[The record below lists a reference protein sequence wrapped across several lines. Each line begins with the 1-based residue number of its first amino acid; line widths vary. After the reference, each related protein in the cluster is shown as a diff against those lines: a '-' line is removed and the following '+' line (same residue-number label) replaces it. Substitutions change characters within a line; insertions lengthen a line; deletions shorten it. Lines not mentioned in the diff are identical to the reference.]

1 MRTFAH
7 ALLGIA
13 GLLWLAGLN
22 PASAETINS
31 ALAAAYQDNP
41 TLNAQRAAT
50 RVTDEGVPIAKS
62 GWRPQVFATADVGI
76 LETESTGGAFPSS
89 NSLKPRGFGVSIS
102 QNLWDSF
109 KTLNN
114 VNAARAAVR
123 AAQEALRN
131 TEQNVLFNAAA
142 SYLDVQRDA
151 AIIGY
156 RGQALEFLNE
166 QVRSETSRF
175 DVGESTR
182 TDVAQAKARQSGAV
196 AALSLA
202 RATLKSSAAVY
213 RQNIGREP
221 NNLKPVKGVARL
233 MPKSLT
239 SAMATAE
246 REHPAIKSTEHLVDQ
261 AIFNVKSAESDLL
274 PTVTLDGSA
283 SKAIERSTPN
293 TRTDSASISAT
304 LTVPIYQGGSASGL
318 VRQGK
323 ETLGQRRIEVDVS
336 VDNVRAA
343 VVSAYSQ
350 YEAAIATTRANE
362 EQLSA
367 ANLALSGAVEERKVG
382 QRTTLDVLDTQQ
394 TVINAQIDLINSRR
408 DLKVAGYAVLSA
420 IGRLNASRIGLDVAV
435 YDPSDHLNVVKDKWY
450 GLRIPSGN

>member
-1 MRTFAH
+1 MVRFLCAATI
-7 ALLGIA
+7 LL
-13 GLLWLAGLN
+13 LLAGLN
-22 PASAETINS
+22 PAAAETINS
-31 ALAAAYQDNP
+31 ALASAYNNNP

-62 GWRPQVFATADVGI
+62 GWRPQIFGSADVGI
-76 LETESTGGAFPSS
+76 LETKSSGGVFPSSS

-102 QNLWDSF
+102 QNLWDSLA
-109 KTLNN
+109 TLNN

-142 SYLDVQRDA
+142 SYLDVQRDS
-151 AIIGY
+151 AIVGY
-156 RGQALEFLNE
+156 RAQSLEFLNE

-182 TDVAQAKARQSGAV
+182 TDVAQARARQAGAV

-213 RQNIGREP
+213 RQNIGKDP
-221 NNLKPVKGVARL
+221 KNLQRVKGVAH
-233 MPKSLT
+233 MVPKSMN

-261 AIFNVKSAESDLL
+261 AIYNVKSAESSLL
-274 PTVTLDGSA
+274 PSISLDGSVTR
-283 SKAIERSTPN
+283 SYERATPN
-293 TRTDSASISAT
+293 VTTDSASVSAT

-323 ETLGQRRIEVDVS
+323 ETVGQRRIEVDVS
-336 VDNVRAA
+336 VDSVRAA
-343 VVSAYSQ
+343 VVSAFSQ
-350 YEAAIATTRANE
+350 YEAAIAATTANE

-367 ANLALSGAVEERKVG
+367 AQLALSGAVEERKVG

-394 TVINAQIDLINSRR
+394 TVIDAQIDLVNSHR

-420 IGRLNASRIGLDVAV
+420 IGRLSASRIGLDVAI
-435 YDPSDHLNVVKDKWY
+435 YEPADHFNAVKDKWI